1 MSDASGRRTLR
12 LATYNV
18 HACVGVDR
26 RCDPDRIAR
35 VIEELDAD
43 VVALQEF
50 AYPADI
56 GIESTDPRTV
66 TSLADYHC
74 ALGPTRRHKNQ
85 SFGNVLLTRHPIRS
99 LERIDLSS
107 SRREPRGALEATI
120 DVGGETLHVLATHL
134 GLQLGERRVQVG
146 KLVERL
152 VARHASFSVVLG
164 DFNDWVPGRSVVR
177 ALEDLLG
184 PTAKP
189 RSFPSTYPL
198 LALDRIWVQPRHA
211 LRSIVAH
218 TSALARRASDHL
230 PVIAEIEL
238 APPA

>member
-1 MSDASGRRTLR
+1 MSAPSARRTLR
-12 LATYNV
+12 VATYNV
-18 HACVGVDR
+18 HSCVGVDR
-26 RCDPDRIAR
+26 RRDPERIAR

-50 AYPADI
+50 AYPSDI
-56 GIESTDPRTV
+56 AVESTDPRTV

-74 ALGPTRRHKNQ
+74 ALGPTRKHKDQ

-120 DVGGETLHVLATHL
+120 DLGDETLHVLATHL
-134 GLQLGERRVQVG
+134 GLDLGERRVQVG

-152 VARHASFSVVLG
+152 VARGAALSAVLG

-177 ALEDLLG
+177 ALEDLIG
-184 PTAKP
+184 PSAKP

-198 LALDRIWVQPRHA
+198 LALDRIWVHPRHA

-218 TSALARRASDHL
+218 SSALARRASDHL
-230 PVIAEIEL
+230 PVVAEIEL
-238 APPA
+238 DPRT